1 MSFME
6 EIVIPKGTM
15 PSDILHMLESSF
27 RLVSPLS
34 DYTYVILGKVG
45 PTGKTSLCNML
56 RSLGCNAHEIT
67 PVIHRYVEYTTD
79 GNHCWVDNYNKA
91 ITIMLNEKIK

>member
-6 EIVIPKGTM
+6 EIVIPKGTK

-45 PTGKTSLCNML
+45 PTGKTSLL
-56 RSLGCNAHEIT
+56 KTLISLGCNAHEIT
-67 PVIHRYVEYTTD
+67 PVIYQYVEYTTD
-79 GNHCWVDNYNKA
+79 RNHCWVDNLNKT
-91 ITIMLNEKIK
+91 ITIMLNEKII